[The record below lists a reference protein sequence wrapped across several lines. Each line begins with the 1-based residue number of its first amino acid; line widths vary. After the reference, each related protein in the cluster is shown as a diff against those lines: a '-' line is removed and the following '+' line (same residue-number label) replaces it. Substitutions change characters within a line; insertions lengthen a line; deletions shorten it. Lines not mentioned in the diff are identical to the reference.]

1 MKKNAGILAVIGA
14 AIAVLILAGTAFA
27 QDGGVSV
34 SDGAAED
41 GGSADVSVD
50 ATGVGDPG
58 LGAWTIDVSFDNS
71 LLTAT
76 DCGAE
81 QGGVC
86 NENFS
91 DSSVRVTGASAGGL
105 EGDTNLGS
113 ITFECDGEGESD
125 LTITLSVFADATIGN
140 PQDLDPSISNG
151 TFTCG
156 EVVVVCASDEVL
168 VNGVCVKDVGK
179 PGTGFTS
186 SSSSLS
192 WFIALFAVIGVLG
205 LAASYGV
212 VRLRQ

>member
-1 MKKNAGILAVIGA
+1 MKRSVGISAVIAA

-34 SDGAAED
+34 SDGTAED
-41 GGSADVSVD
+41 GASGDVTVDVSD
-50 ATGVGDPG
+50 VGDPG
-58 LGAWTIDVSFDNS
+58 LGAWTIDISYDND

-91 DSSVRVTGASAGGL
+91 DDSVRVTGASAGGL

-113 ITFECDGEGESD
+113 ITFECNGEGESD
-125 LTITLSVFADATIGN
+125 LTISLSVFADATIGA
-140 PQDLDPSISNG
+140 PQDLDPSTSNG

-156 EVVVVCASDEVL
+156 AEVAGPTDLPPTGTSFVSD
-168 VNGVCVKDVGK
+168 GG
-179 PGTGFTS
+179 
-186 SSSSLS
+186 SSSLS

>member
-1 MKKNAGILAVIGA
+1 MKRNVGILAVIA
-14 AIAVLILAGTAFA
+14 TAIAVLILAGTAFA

-34 SDGAAED
+34 SDGSAED
-41 GGSADVSVD
+41 GESGDVTVD
-50 ATGVGDPG
+50 VTNVGDPG
-58 LGAWTIDVSFDNS
+58 LGAWTIDISYDS
-71 LLTAT
+71 DLLTAV

-91 DSSVRVTGASAGGL
+91 DDSVRVTGASAGGL
-105 EGDTNLGS
+105 EGDTSLGS
-113 ITFECDGEGESD
+113 ITFECNGEGESD
-125 LTITLSVFADATIGN
+125 LTISLSVFADATIGN
-140 PQDLDPSISNG
+140 PQDLDPSTSNG

-156 EVVVVCASDEVL
+156 AEVAGPTDLPPTGTSFVSD
-168 VNGVCVKDVGK
+168 GG
-179 PGTGFTS
+179 
-186 SSSSLS
+186 SSSLS

>member
-1 MKKNAGILAVIGA
+1 MKRNVGILAVIAA

-34 SDGAAED
+34 SDGSAED
-41 GGSADVSVD
+41 GESGDVTVD
-50 ATGVGDPG
+50 VTNVGDPG
-58 LGAWTIDVSFDNS
+58 LGAWTIDISYDS
-71 LLTAT
+71 DLLTAT
-76 DCGAE
+76 DCSAE

-91 DSSVRVTGASAGGL
+91 DNSVRVTGASAGGL
-105 EGDTNLGS
+105 EGDTSLGS
-113 ITFECDGEGESD
+113 ITFECDGEGDSD
-125 LTITLSVFADATIGN
+125 LTISLSVFADATIGD
-140 PQDLDPSISNG
+140 PQDLDPSVSNG

-156 EVVVVCASDEVL
+156 AEVAGPTDLPPTGTSFVSD
-168 VNGVCVKDVGK
+168 GG
-179 PGTGFTS
+179 
-186 SSSSLS
+186 SSSLS

>member
-1 MKKNAGILAVIGA
+1 MKKSVGIMAVVAA

-34 SDGAAED
+34 SDGSAED
-41 GGSADVSVD
+41 GESADVTVS
-50 ATGVGDPG
+50 ASNVGDPG
-58 LGAWTIDVSFDNS
+58 LGAWTIDVSYDS
-71 LLTAT
+71 DLLTAT

-91 DSSVRVTGASAGGL
+91 ADSVRVTGASAGGL
-105 EGDTNLGS
+105 EGDTDLGS
-113 ITFECDGEGESD
+113 ITFECNGEGESD
-125 LTITLSVFADATIGN
+125 LTISLSVFADATIGN
-140 PQDLDPSISNG
+140 PQDLDPSVSNG

-156 EVVVVCASDEVL
+156 EE
-168 VNGVCVKDVGK
+168 DVAG
-179 PGTGFTS
+179 PGDLPPTGTS
-186 SSSSLS
+186 FATGGSSLS
-192 WFIALFAVIGVLG
+192 WFIALFAVIGTLG